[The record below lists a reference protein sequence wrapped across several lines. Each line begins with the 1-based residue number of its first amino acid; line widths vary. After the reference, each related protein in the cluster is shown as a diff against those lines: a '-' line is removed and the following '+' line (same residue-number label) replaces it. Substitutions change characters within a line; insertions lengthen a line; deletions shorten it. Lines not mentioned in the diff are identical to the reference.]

1 MGESDHVT
9 SSHTDSPLIG
19 LRLRLTVFSEDAA
32 TVERLVAG
40 RDAAISYPRRG
51 GAVARLCALDVEVD
65 SAADL
70 DSATERFADHV
81 VEALETLPEAAL
93 HGDDL
98 VLEIAITLF
107 PNGSMNAGL
116 FVPRSLLAVAVQH
129 GADVYV
135 NAY

>member
-1 MGESDHVT
+1 MGESDQVT
-9 SSHTDSPLIG
+9 SSGSDSNLIG
-19 LRLRLTVFSEDAA
+19 LSLRLTVFSSDAA

-40 RDAAISYPRRG
+40 RDAALSYPRRG

-70 DSATERFADHV
+70 DSAAERFAEHV
-81 VEALETLPEAAL
+81 IEAFETLPETVL
-93 HGDDL
+93 RGDEL

-107 PNGSMNAGL
+107 PNESMNAGL
-116 FVPRSLLAVAVQH
+116 FVPRALLSIAVQY
-129 GADVYV
+129 GVDVYV